1 MESYVAS
8 TEGELAKALED
19 IAAHPERGAF
29 LEVRLDAFDAPKGL
43 QVFGPQTADFDFGPR
58 GPRNA

>member
-1 MESYVAS
+1 M
-8 TEGELAKALED
+8 AKALED

-43 QVFGPQTADFDFGPR
+43 QAFGPQTADFDFGPR